1 MPLDIKALSADLARS
16 VAGHIRPLM
25 ARVKALEE
33 RVPERG
39 EKGERGERGEMGPAG
54 ADAPAVDTAAIS
66 MLVASSPTLAAL
78 VDKAVE
84 ERLKANPPPPGR
96 DGSNGAPG
104 QDGAPGADGQKGA
117 DGLGL
122 AGAMIDRDG
131 ALVLTM
137 TNGETKN
144 LGVVVGKDGADG
156 LSLESFDLEYLD
168 ESHEIRIK
176 ASAAGRVK
184 EVRFPAGG
192 LRPGGYWREGTK
204 AQAGEAWVHDGSTY
218 IAKHPTTSKPDAKSE
233 DWIIA
238 ARRGRDGERGQ
249 KGADGSPPA
258 PIKLNG

>member
-1 MPLDIKALSADLARS
+1 MFDPEQFGQAMGEAIRKAVEPLQKKIESLEKDL
-16 VAGHIRPLM
+16 VDM
-25 ARVKALEE
+25 AAQIQSEVHAWNETQPEKGDPGRDGKDCDMDAVKAMIEE
-33 RVPERG
+33 AVKAVPVIHGQNGRDGKDGDKGERG
-39 EKGERGERGEMGPAG
+39 EKG
-54 ADAPAVDTAAIS
+54 
-66 MLVASSPTLAAL
+66 
-78 VDKAVE
+78 
-84 ERLKANPPPPGR
+84 
-96 DGSNGAPG
+96 
-104 QDGAPGADGQKGA
+104 ADGIGA
-117 DGLGL
+117 

-137 TNGETKN
+137 TNGEAKN
-144 LGVVVGKDGADG
+144 LGVVVGKDGKDGMNGKDGADG

-184 EVRFPAGG
+184 EVRFAAGG

-258 PIKLNG
+258 PIKLKG

>member
-1 MPLDIKALSADLARS
+1 MFDPEQFGQAMGEAIRKAVEPLHARIATLEEEIRKKS
-16 VAGHIRPLM
+16 TNTVAFLPEKGDPGRDGKDCDM
-25 ARVKALEE
+25 DAVKAMIEE
-33 RVPERG
+33 AVKAVPVIHGKDGQNGRDGKDG
-39 EKGERGERGEMGPAG
+39 EKGERGE
-54 ADAPAVDTAAIS
+54 
-66 MLVASSPTLAAL
+66 
-78 VDKAVE
+78 
-84 ERLKANPPPPGR
+84 
-96 DGSNGAPG
+96 
-104 QDGAPGADGQKGA
+104 KGA
-117 DGLGL
+117 DGIGS

-137 TNGETKN
+137 TNGDAKN
-144 LGVVVGKDGADG
+144 LGVVVGKDGKDGVNGKDGADG

-184 EVRFPAGG
+184 EIRFAAGG

-204 AQAGEAWVHDGSTY
+204 AQTGEAWVHDGSTY

-258 PIKLNG
+258 PIKLKG